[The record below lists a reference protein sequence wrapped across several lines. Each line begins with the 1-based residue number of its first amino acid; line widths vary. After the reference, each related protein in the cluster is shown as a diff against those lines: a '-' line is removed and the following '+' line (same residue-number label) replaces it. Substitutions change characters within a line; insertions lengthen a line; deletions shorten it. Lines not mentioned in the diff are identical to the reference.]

1 MTIDLKT
8 YPPRAALFSDDA
20 EAMAQLLN
28 SSAMNDKGKADD
40 KKNKSTQLR
49 RFYDELVGWQERIG
63 TSEEKFKEY
72 EAFIHMLNAKAAY
85 AEGRKLVT
93 KEFVQWMRDC
103 IKQVDSPRTLNHFR
117 LHFEAMLGFL
127 KAIRG

>member
-1 MTIDLKT
+1 MTPDLKT
-8 YPPRAALFSDDA
+8 SPPPVTLFSEDA
-20 EAMAQLLN
+20 KNVAELL
-28 SSAMNDKGKADD
+28 SHDIS
-40 KKNKSTQLR
+40 KNKSTQIR

-63 TSEEKFKEY
+63 KNEQKFRDY

-93 KEFVQWMRDC
+93 REFVEWLSGC
-103 IKQVDSPRTLNHFR
+103 IKQVTDTHTLNHFR

-127 KAIRG
+127 KFLKKD